1 MDDNFGVV
9 HFFNVK
15 QRIRILQPNYQLQE
29 ILCKGLG
36 RKYSRE
42 YILRQ
47 SNQWLLDVITIIV
60 TSTDFYPVDITFKAI
75 VANGSASTLNG
86 REKVSRLFL

>member
-36 RKYSRE
+36 RKYSR
-42 YILRQ
+42 
-47 SNQWLLDVITIIV
+47 
-60 TSTDFYPVDITFKAI
+60 
-75 VANGSASTLNG
+75 
-86 REKVSRLFL
+86 